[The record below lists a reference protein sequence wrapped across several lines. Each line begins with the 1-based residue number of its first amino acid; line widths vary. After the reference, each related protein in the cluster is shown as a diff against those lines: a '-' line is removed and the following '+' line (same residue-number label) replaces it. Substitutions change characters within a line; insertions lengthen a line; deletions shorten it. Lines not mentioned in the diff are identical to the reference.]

1 MNSKVRVLVVDDSAL
16 MRKLIPQTLLRDSSI
31 EVIGTAMDG
40 LIGLKKIQ
48 ELRPDVV
55 TLDLEMPRM
64 DGLEMLRQITR
75 KYQVPVIV
83 VSAHSELGASLTLKA
98 LALGA
103 FDSVIK
109 PRNGSLG
116 QIEQIA
122 GELAAKIKAAA
133 AAGVPRLLASA
144 PVSPQKKPRIPS
156 KTRRW
161 PSHIV
166 AVGIS
171 TGGPNALQ
179 YLLPQLPGDFSG
191 CLLIVQHMPEGFTD
205 TFARRLDESSALEV
219 KEAQSGDLLL
229 AGRALI
235 SPGNQHL
242 KVRRLQHGNIA
253 VLVDLPPV
261 NGHRPSVDVLFQS
274 VAQEFGPQAISVLMT
289 GMGDDGAA
297 GMCAIQA
304 AGGLTIAQSPDTCVV
319 DSMPRAAIE
328 RGCAMRVVSLSS
340 LACVLQTKCPPE
352 EALPEPIA
360 LAFSENLF
368 AGAAAARRRSS

>member
-1 MNSKVRVLVVDDSAL
+1 MNPKVRVLVVDDSAL
-16 MRKLIPQTLLRDSSI
+16 MRKLIPQTLLHDPSI
-31 EVIGTAMDG
+31 EVVGTAMDG
-40 LIGLKKIQ
+40 LIGLRKIQ
-48 ELRPDVV
+48 ELRPNVV
-55 TLDLEMPRM
+55 TVDLEMPRM

-83 VSAHSELGASLTLKA
+83 VSAHTEQGASLTLKA

-103 FDSVIK
+103 FDFVTK
-109 PRNGSLG
+109 PRDIASGR
-116 QIEQIA
+116 IEQIA
-122 GELAAKIKAAA
+122 SELAEKIKAAA
-133 AAGVPRLLASA
+133 ASGVPKVLSAA
-144 PVSPQKKPRIPS
+144 PVIPQKEPRS
-156 KTRRW
+156 LSTNLRW
-161 PSHIV
+161 PSRII

-179 YLLPQLPGDFSG
+179 YLLPQLPGDFPG

-205 TFARRLDESSALEV
+205 MFARRLDESSALEV

-253 VLVDLPPV
+253 VLVDQPPV
-261 NGHRPSVDVLFQS
+261 NGHRPSVDVLFHS
-274 VAQEFGPQAISVLMT
+274 VAREFGPQAISVLMT

-297 GMCAIQA
+297 GMCAVQA
-304 AGGLTIAQSPDTCVV
+304 AGGFTIAQSPDSCIV

-328 RGCAMRVVSLSS
+328 CGCAMRVVSLSGLS
-340 LACVLQTKCPPE
+340 CVLQTKCSPE
-352 EALPEPIA
+352 KALAEPAA
-360 LAFSENLF
+360 LAFSENSF
-368 AGAAAARRRSS
+368 AGAVAARRRSS